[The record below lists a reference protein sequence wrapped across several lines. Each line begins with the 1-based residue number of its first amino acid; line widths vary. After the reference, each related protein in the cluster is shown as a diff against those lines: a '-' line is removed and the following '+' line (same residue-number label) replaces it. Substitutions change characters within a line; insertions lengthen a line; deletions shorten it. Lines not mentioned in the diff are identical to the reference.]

1 MNIDSFVHFITENFS
16 PTGIVYSTAKAKN
29 IILKSNLSP
38 AEFLRPFGFLPKLT
52 YNNEISSFVISDFR
66 LDFYDSEYYQK
77 IPISQYS
84 TIINRILSSEKYLP
98 KIPEINL
105 NNININ
111 SNIKLTDRIID
122 KLNEFSFPWFSTYIK
137 TIIELI
143 KFNEYELYQQPLCS
157 IYICSIDD
165 NPNDIMPKLSNKK
178 KIPSLIYEGIYEPDM
193 PILIIIIHDKL
204 EEKKITPEEK
214 NEYINGFKNLY
225 KNYYLLY
232 WELNDIETN
241 NKKDLDEAS
250 IKFYSGDIW
259 SKYEHIVEKYY
270 YNYNKETQMKNNEE
284 NNIKGKYIS
293 IYSRKRFH
301 QTFMDFFEKYAMQKI
316 QLKQNLIE
324 KKVLEAKKSFRNTIF
339 SFFKQDQPQMIS
351 YNKAFQIYSLSNTEF
366 LEYFYSTL
374 CFFFKDYRQCKEVS
388 NIFMN
393 DIKKKSPEHYNAA
406 FELNKLSYF
415 LYNHYN
421 KKNGLEF
428 NELYK
433 DEDAFE
439 TFSNYIKNEDYFQ
452 ACRALFSGMK
462 IHEQN
467 LTILQLTSILSDV
480 VPYIPGLQN
489 KEDSLYVHYIYPLIN
504 EQIAVY
510 FAILDP
516 IKKRKFLWYIYQAAL
531 RYKKEINNSHFL
543 VKYALNDFLLMSDF
557 LEKNDKKSF
566 LMTKFFI
573 FEQME
578 FLFKEINNE
587 QGMAICLLRNIIN
600 YINLLDEKKK
610 LYEENIQIKYN
621 NLIKILLALKES
633 NNNDNIL
640 FENEFLNNLPFPEID
655 NSSIQI
661 LEEQDILINNIY
673 RHHNKTNSNWK
684 YFDKYD
690 YIPYKKNFLCLTP
703 PDIQS
708 LVNLDNIIQNKQN
721 FSNFFNKRKFNINL
735 NKKIYVNFRITNPF
749 NFDLNISYIKL
760 ICEFKSKKEIN
771 IELNNE
777 IISDINGKSTINEEN
792 EHCIFCEEKNFVLN
806 KNDSIYVQFYVQGN
820 KEGKI
825 IIKGVELILE
835 NCIKIKHYFNRK
847 NKLNLYSHIKKPKRK
862 KSSIDYGIVDSPSST
877 NDFENWPR
885 KGSSSSQNSIK
896 SKSSNNSYKTR
907 HKYKEDITCE
917 IKNNNNDIIISFPYG
932 TELKLYKNELFLM
945 PIKITNNSNIKIKQ
959 FCFYLY
965 DDNNDIE
972 QSCILNELIYKEIE
986 ISNNKENK
994 DNEKIIYVPL
1004 IPKKEGKMFLKVL
1017 FKFEEEKTINDYEIQ
1032 RFVIVLNVQNSF
1044 CFNIKEIVHKYIS
1057 DFIHADLNVIC
1068 NINQTDDNDF
1078 PLEELIINE
1087 KINFSN
1093 IYEQIIPKTKSISK
1107 QSKLDEQNKTVYTKY
1122 TIKKKTQNALKV
1134 KKDNNIINNKNSN
1147 KNINNEIKSFLENK
1161 NFDFLEFYDFINL
1174 DKTQS
1179 HIKYDLCKLLL
1190 KEFIIFNWSA
1200 KEKKSN
1206 RYIKGIFIYKPKLIF
1221 SLYLNRD
1228 FTNFIK
1234 NLITM
1239 KHNINKMNDVTICT
1253 IDISIDYNYYNQ
1265 LENVKGIEIF
1275 INTDNDNFEKV
1286 KWLGLKKYKLN
1297 KINDNYEKEKEIHF
1311 SCLILK
1317 NGIYDINQ
1325 ISILAHFYFSRNEK
1339 KLFNKILSPIIVK
1352 VG

>member
-1 MNIDSFVHFITENFS
+1 MNIDSFVHFIIENFA
-16 PTGIVYSTAKAKN
+16 PTGIVYSTPKAKN
-29 IILKSNLSP
+29 IISKSNLSP

-52 YNNEISSFVISDFR
+52 YNSEISSFVISDFR
-66 LDFYDSEYYQK
+66 LDFYDSEYYKK
-77 IPISQYS
+77 IPELEYS
-84 TIINRILSSEKYLP
+84 TIINRILSSEKYSP

-111 SNIKLTDRIID
+111 NNIKLTDRIID

-143 KFNEYELYQQPLCS
+143 KFNEYELYQQPLCC

-165 NPNDIMPKLSNKK
+165 NPNDIKPKLSDKK

-193 PILIIIIHDKL
+193 PVLIIIIHDKL
-204 EEKKITPEEK
+204 EEKKITLEEK

-225 KNYYLLY
+225 KNFYLLY
-232 WELNDIETN
+232 WELNDIEN
-241 NKKDLDEAS
+241 NTKKELDDTS
-250 IKFYSGDIW
+250 MKFYSGDIW

-270 YNYNKETQMKNNEE
+270 YNYNKETEVKNNEE

-293 IYSRKRFH
+293 VYSRKRFH
-301 QTFMDFFEKYAMQKI
+301 QTFSDFFIKYAMQKI

-339 SFFKQDQPQMIS
+339 SFFKQEQPQMIP
-351 YNKAFQIYSLSNTEF
+351 YNNAFQIYSLSNTEF
-366 LEYFYSTL
+366 LEYFYATL

-393 DIKKKSPEHYNAA
+393 DVKKKSTEHYNAA

-415 LYNHYN
+415 LYNYYN
-421 KKNGLEF
+421 KKNGLEY

-433 DEDAFE
+433 EEDAFE
-439 TFSNYIKNEDYFQ
+439 TFSNYINNEDYFQ
-452 ACRALFSGMK
+452 SCRALFSGMK

-467 LTILQLTSILSDV
+467 LTILQLTSILDDV
-480 VPYIPGLQN
+480 VPFIPGLPS
-489 KEDSLYVHYIYPLIN
+489 KEDSFCVNYIYPLIN
-504 EQIAVY
+504 EQISIY
-510 FAILDP
+510 FVILDP

-531 RYKKEINNSHFL
+531 RYKKEINNNHFL

-621 NLIKILLALKES
+621 NLIKILLLLKEI
-633 NNNDNIL
+633 NNNEKIF
-640 FENEFLNNLPFPEID
+640 FENDFLNKLPFPEID

-661 LEEQDILINNIY
+661 IEEQDILINNIY
-673 RHHNKTNSNWK
+673 KRENKKNSNWK

-690 YIPYKKNFLCLTP
+690 YIPYRKNFLCLTP
-703 PDIQS
+703 PDINT
-708 LVNLDNIIQNKQN
+708 LVNLDNIIQNKKN
-721 FSNFFNKRKFNINL
+721 FSNFFNKRKFTINL

-749 NFDLNISYIKL
+749 NFELNITYIKL
-760 ICEFKSKKEIN
+760 ICEFKSEK
-771 IELNNE
+771 ELNMNLENE
-777 IISDINGKSTINEEN
+777 KNNDTNDKSTIDEEN
-792 EHCIFCEEKNFVLN
+792 ELGLLCEEKNFVLN
-806 KNDSIYVQFYVQGN
+806 KNDSIYLQLYVQGN
-820 KEGKI
+820 KTGRI

-835 NCIKIKHYFNRK
+835 NCIKVKHYFNKK
-847 NKLNLYSHIKKPKRK
+847 NKFNLYSYIKKHKTK
-862 KSSIDYGIVDSPSST
+862 KNSIDYGIVDSPCSSG
-877 NDFENWPR
+877 DFKNWPR

-896 SKSSNNSYKTR
+896 SKGSNNSYKIR
-907 HKYKEDITCE
+907 HSYKEEITCDV
-917 IKNNNNDIIISFPYG
+917 KNNNNDIVISFPYG
-932 TELKLYKNELFLM
+932 TELNLYKNELFFM
-945 PIKITNNSNIKIKQ
+945 PIKITNNSNINIKQ
-959 FCFYLY
+959 FCFYFY
-965 DDNNDIE
+965 DDINDIE
-972 QSCILNELIYKEIE
+972 QSCILNEIIYKEIE
-986 ISNNKENK
+986 ITNHKENK

-1004 IPKKEGKMFLKVL
+1004 IPKKEGQIFLKVL
-1017 FKFEEEKTINDYEIQ
+1017 FKFEEERTMNDYEIQ
-1032 RFVIVLNVQNSF
+1032 RFIIAINVKNSF

-1057 DFIHADLNVIC
+1057 DSIHADLDVIC
-1068 NINQTDDNDF
+1068 NINKTEKGDF
-1078 PLEELIINE
+1078 DLEELIINP

-1093 IYEQIIPKTKSISK
+1093 IYEQIISNNNSNT
-1107 QSKLDEQNKTVYTKY
+1107 QQNKFNELNKSVYQKY
-1122 TIKKKTQNALKV
+1122 TIKKKSEKSIILKSSL
-1134 KKDNNIINNKNSN
+1134 KINNQKKSN
-1147 KNINNEIKSFLENK
+1147 EKIDKEIKSLLENINFGFLEQ
-1161 NFDFLEFYDFINL
+1161 YDFINF

-1179 HIKYDLCKLLL
+1179 HIKYDLCKLLS
-1190 KEFIIFNWSA
+1190 KEYLIFNWSA
-1200 KEKKSN
+1200 REKKSK
-1206 RYIKGIFIYKPKLIF
+1206 RYINGIIIYKPKLIF

-1228 FTNFIK
+1228 FPNFIK

-1239 KHNINKMNDVTICT
+1239 KHNIRKMNDITICT
-1253 IDISIDYNYYNQ
+1253 LDISIDYNYYNQ

-1275 INTDNDNFEKV
+1275 INNDTCNYEKVKWFGLKKYKFYKINDNFEKE
-1286 KWLGLKKYKLN
+1286 
-1297 KINDNYEKEKEIHF
+1297 DEIHF
-1311 SCLILK
+1311 SCIISEK
-1317 NGIYDINQ
+1317 GIYDINQ
-1325 ISILAHFYFSRNEK
+1325 ISLLTHFYFSRNEK
-1339 KLFNKILSPIIVK
+1339 KIFNKILSPIIVK